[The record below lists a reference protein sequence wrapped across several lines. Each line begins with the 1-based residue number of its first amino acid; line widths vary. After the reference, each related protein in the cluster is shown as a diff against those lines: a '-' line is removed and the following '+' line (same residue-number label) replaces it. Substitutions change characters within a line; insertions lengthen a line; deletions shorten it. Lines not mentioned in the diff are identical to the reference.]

1 MVSHLKWLNL
11 VITSVKNRQL
21 FTLKTVIRVYQWNHP
36 CFPLPN
42 PHNPLSWAI
51 KNRWEFS
58 LGWLNY
64 SLIGLLCA
72 QQVSSGIIILASF
85 IKTKICSCLCVCSC
99 LSCFLTLR
107 CLLYFRQIPQ
117 GDYVKKPGEAD
128 SFYSDMPPGVSTN
141 SASSSKKRSAFLS
154 HFQISTC
161 SITHYSIS
169 QNISLF
175 CSRFDPFFFL
185 CGMLQLASFVL
196 WLLIFLACPELIIYT
211 TRPE

>member
-1 MVSHLKWLNL
+1 M
-11 VITSVKNRQL
+11 
-21 FTLKTVIRVYQWNHP
+21 IRVYQWNNP
-36 CFPLPN
+36 CFPHQTHITLFPE
-42 PHNPLSWAI
+42 L
-51 KNRWEFS
+51 RGEFS

-64 SLIGLLCA
+64 LLIGLLCA
-72 QQVSSGIIILASF
+72 QQVSSRIIILASF
-85 IKTKICSCLCVCSC
+85 FKTKICSCLCACSC

-196 WLLIFLACPELIIYT
+196 WLLIFLVCPKLVIYTTT